1 MSEEYEFEPVR
12 GLPGY
17 LPEGERLLWQGAPC
31 WITLARTVFHAGLVA
46 AYFAVLIAWRIG
58 SELWIGDDMKTAL
71 LSASWLAT
79 TGAIAL
85 GIIALLAWITARTTV
100 YSITSRRVV
109 MRFGAALPLT
119 VNLPYAAIVSAD
131 MKVNRD
137 RTGDIAL
144 ALTNNGRLAYFHLWP
159 HARPW
164 HLGKTQP
171 MMRALPD
178 PAAVA
183 NLLSKGLAEAHP
195 EGARS
200 FARAPQSEASADAM
214 EPSHTALGAA

>member
-1 MSEEYEFEPVR
+1 MSDEYEIEPVR
-12 GLPGY
+12 GMPGY
-17 LPEGERLLWQGAPC
+17 LPEGESLLWQGAPT
-31 WITLARTVFHAGLVA
+31 WTTLARTVFHAGLLA

-58 SELWIGDDMKTAL
+58 SELWIGDDMMTAA

-85 GIIALLAWITARTTV
+85 GIIALLAWLTARTTV

-119 VNLPYAAIVSAD
+119 VNLPYSAIVSAD
-131 MKVNRD
+131 MKLNRD
-137 RTGDIAL
+137 KTGDIAL

-164 HLGKTQP
+164 HLSKTQP
-171 MMRALPD
+171 MMRAVPN

-183 NLLSKGLAEAHP
+183 NLLSKGLVEAHP
-195 EGARS
+195 EGSRS
-200 FARAPQSEASADAM
+200 VARAHESDGRANAI
-214 EPSHTALGAA
+214 EPSQALGAV